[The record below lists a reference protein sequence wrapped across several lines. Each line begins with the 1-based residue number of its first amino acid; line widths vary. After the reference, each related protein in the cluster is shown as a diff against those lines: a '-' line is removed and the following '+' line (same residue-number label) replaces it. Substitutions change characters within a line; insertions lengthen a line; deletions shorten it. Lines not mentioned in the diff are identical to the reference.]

1 MKWAVH
7 GDYGYQL
14 DGSKA
19 QPFLLVET
27 WHAREPRRQTSV
39 PMETTRESLRLFRRP
54 TFTTKLEICANRHA
68 SNGSVSPSASIEVIL
83 PTVVVSDRAVTGAP
97 TIAFINRV
105 SGLIQEILERFLAHS
120 FHLLCGSQGSSWTID
135 QGVWLIECAGSA
147 SAQRGTSSLQNSR
160 QYICAADKPPV
171 WGIC

>member
-1 MKWAVH
+1 MEWAVH

-39 PMETTRESLRLFRRP
+39 SMETTRESLHLFRRQ
-54 TFTTKLEICANRHA
+54 TFTKLEICANRHA
-68 SNGSVSPSASIEVIL
+68 SNGSVSPRASIEVIL

-97 TIAFINRV
+97 TRAFINGV
-105 SGLIQEILERFLAHS
+105 SGLIQEILERFLALS
-120 FHLLCGSQGSSWTID
+120 FNLLCEHQGTSRTID
-135 QGVWLIECAGSA
+135 QGAWAHWV
-147 SAQRGTSSLQNSR
+147 R
-160 QYICAADKPPV
+160 
-171 WGIC
+171 GICQCPARDFQPPEQQAIHLCGW